1 MQFNRLKEYVCP
13 SSPTKLTQSFF
24 LSSLPD
30 EIVNLNKL
38 KHWNGGGNLFTH
50 LDNLNLGSMEAMEE
64 LLFAECQ
71 LDHFPKGLG
80 RMTNL
85 RVLDLTANQLTVLPR
100 EVGWLDK
107 SMRKLLA
114 GNNRLPGIPGELSF
128 LNPAI
133 ELDLGNNPFKVFIHF
148 YHFITSLFL
157 KPFFVY
163 VASLYSMVSRR
174 HRYAHGKLET
184 IFKR

>member
-1 MQFNRLKEYVCP
+1 
-13 SSPTKLTQSFF
+13 
-24 LSSLPD
+24 
-30 EIVNLNKL
+30 
-38 KHWNGGGNLFTH
+38 
-50 LDNLNLGSMEAMEE
+50 MEAMEE

-133 ELDLGNNPFKVFIHF
+133 ELDLGNNPFKVSI
-148 YHFITSLFL
+148 YLLSLL
-157 KPFFVY
+157 VIPFFVC
-163 VASLYSMVSRR
+163 SLPLFNGTKKALLRSW
-174 HRYAHGKLET
+174 KT
-184 IFKR
+184 